1 MAALERGVLATGW
14 WRLALAE
21 NIPQN
26 CATRSHKRISG
37 RHRMTEKQSRA
48 RTSLLKALLLVSA
61 LLMGYSDLITTNEIL
76 QRGMG
81 ELNPF
86 MWLTQEWLGEWWLVA
101 KLGLTYLVIWLLWH
115 GNSERQMA
123 YVVALIALPVYNNLF
138 ILAGAN

>member
-1 MAALERGVLATGW
+1 
-14 WRLALAE
+14 
-21 NIPQN
+21 
-26 CATRSHKRISG
+26 
-37 RHRMTEKQSRA
+37 MTEKQLRA
-48 RTSLLKALLLVSA
+48 RTSLLKAMLLVCA

-115 GNSERQMA
+115 GNSERQVA
-123 YVVALIALPVYNNLF
+123 YVVTLIALPVYNNLF

>member
-1 MAALERGVLATGW
+1 
-14 WRLALAE
+14 
-21 NIPQN
+21 
-26 CATRSHKRISG
+26 
-37 RHRMTEKQSRA
+37 MTEKQLRA

-61 LLMGYSDLITTNEIL
+61 LVMGYSDLITTNEIL

-138 ILAGAN
+138 ILAGAH